1 MKLPLLSVL
10 WVLVG
15 LHWLQSGNVSAQ
27 VSITNEELKDM
38 SELLFSLDKNKAH
51 PSELIINPQRLIPN
65 SETNQK
71 VDLSTEPLYTFVDE
85 ATLFT
90 KPTYAALI
98 KLLDN
103 YNRMTGTAEHFTK
116 EQVAEQEAFLKKVV
130 TDTEIG
136 RQLSTFL
143 LAKGV
148 YTSEAELIQDLQMMW
163 FGLYSRNKG
172 QLDSS
177 GFEHVFVG
185 EIKSSKVSGFHN
197 WVQFYLLERRG
208 QLNYYS
214 HNFDGPWAGFP
225 DILGMQFNWSG
236 YFKEVGSAFIGS
248 SPEFDFAIYSL
259 CYITRPG
266 KMCHLSLGGK
276 AQSIQTYTWTNSFYG
291 DGKMF
296 IASAY
301 PVSP

>member
-27 VSITNEELKDM
+27 VSITNEELKEI
-38 SELLFSLDKNKAH
+38 SELLFSLDKNKAR

-85 ATLFT
+85 ANLFT
-90 KPTYAALI
+90 RPTYAALI
-98 KLLDN
+98 NLLDN

-130 TDTEIG
+130 AGTEIG

-177 GFEHVFVG
+177 GFEHTFVG

-197 WVQFYLLERRG
+197 WVQFYLLEKRG

-225 DILGMQFNWSG
+225 DILGMQFNWNG
-236 YFKEVGSAFIGS
+236 FFKEVGSAFIGS
-248 SPEFDFAIYSL
+248 SPEFDFAVYSL
-259 CYITRPG
+259 CYIARPG

-291 DGKMF
+291 DGKKF

>member
-1 MKLPLLSVL
+1 MCPACLGSEGMVIYLHEHTYSTPILS
-10 WVLVG
+10 
-15 LHWLQSGNVSAQ
+15 
-27 VSITNEELKDM
+27 
-38 SELLFSLDKNKAH
+38 LFSVVGVIPTLMGTLNLKFEWTAKAH
-51 PSELIINPQRLIPN
+51 
-65 SETNQK
+65 
-71 VDLSTEPLYTFVDE
+71 VLSGAPLPFSLLCVSGRLYTFVDE